1 VKLLGVAEA
10 DQFFFFWGGGGG
22 KKGRV
27 ANATTFDK
35 NVGLSQLLADDQ

>member
-1 VKLLGVAEA
+1 VKLLGDAEA
-10 DQFFFFWGGGGG
+10 DQFFFWGGGG